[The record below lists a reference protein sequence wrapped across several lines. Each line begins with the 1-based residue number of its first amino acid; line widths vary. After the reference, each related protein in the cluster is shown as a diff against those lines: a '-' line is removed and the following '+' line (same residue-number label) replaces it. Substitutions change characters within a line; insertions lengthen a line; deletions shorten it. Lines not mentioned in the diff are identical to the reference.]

1 MSTTQDLDK
10 FLYDRDG
17 LSKLAAELYGVRI
30 PKSRFDKLALID
42 LGPPVDAR
50 LGNRQFTSRRNA
62 IAYLESI
69 LSWPAGR
76 TMQGELERAGRVKP
90 RHHRSAASPST

>member
-1 MSTTQDLDK
+1 MSTTQDPDT
-10 FLYDRDG
+10 FLYDRTG
-17 LSKLAAELYGVRI
+17 LTKLAAKLYGVHI

-50 LGNRQFTSRRNA
+50 LGSRQFTSRKNA
-62 IAYLESI
+62 IQYLESI

-76 TMQGELERAGRVKP
+76 TMQRELERAGRVKP
-90 RHHRSAASPST
+90 RRPRSTTP